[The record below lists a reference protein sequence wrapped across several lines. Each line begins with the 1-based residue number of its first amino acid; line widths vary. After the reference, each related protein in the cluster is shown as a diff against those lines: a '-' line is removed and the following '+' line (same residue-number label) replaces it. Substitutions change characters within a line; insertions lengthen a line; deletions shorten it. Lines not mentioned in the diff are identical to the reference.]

1 MRETLAVLRDLQELD
16 EDLFRVRQ
24 ELKRL
29 PAERDKRRAEIDD
42 KIQRDTELESEV
54 LKLRMQ
60 IKEIEDGSRA
70 NRQRIAK
77 LERESST
84 CSDQALLAAYG
95 HEIKSLKR
103 EISENDE
110 DGLRQVD
117 KADSKEAQR
126 KALQEEIREMEETY
140 AELAS
145 NVEQELGVAQEKA
158 DKMET
163 ERNERMGSKV
173 PPDVLKV
180 YEELLEARD
189 GMALAALEDRTCQ
202 GCYITVPT
210 NIYVK
215 LSRGRD
221 LVQCPSCSRILYT
234 YD

>member
-29 PAERDKRRAEIDD
+29 PAERDQRRAEIDA

-54 LKLRMQ
+54 LALRMQ

-70 NRQRIAK
+70 NRQRITK

-103 EISENDE
+103 EISENEE
-110 DGLRQVD
+110 DGLHLVD

-126 KALQEEIREMEETY
+126 KVLQDEIREMEEVY
-140 AELAS
+140 AELAA
-145 NVEQELGVAQEKA
+145 NVEREMAVAQEKA

-180 YEELLEARD
+180 YEELLEAR
-189 GMALAALEDRTCQ
+189 GGLALAALEDRTCT

>member
-42 KIQRDTELESEV
+42 KIQRDTELESES

-60 IKEIEDGSRA
+60 IKEIEDASRA
-70 NRQRIAK
+70 SRQRIAK
-77 LERESST
+77 LERESANCT
-84 CSDQALLAAYG
+84 DQALLASYG
-95 HEIKSLKR
+95 HEIRTLKR
-103 EISENDE
+103 EISENEE
-110 DGLRQVD
+110 DGLRLVE
-117 KADSKEAQR
+117 KSESKDVQS
-126 KALQEEIREMEETY
+126 KALKDEISEMEESY
-140 AELAS
+140 AELAI
-145 NVEQELGVAQEKA
+145 NVEQEMGVAQEKA

-163 ERNERMGSKV
+163 ERNDRMGSRV

-210 NIYVK
+210 NIFVK